1 MGPGSPPGNHGN
13 QSGSPGR
20 RFLVAK
26 LASGTET
33 RVNVLIMIFIYYH
46 DLIIDIIVTPKHI
59 VYLPMIFL
67 ENDVL
72 DVKTW
77 VYLRNCL
84 PILNGQEL
92 LFWSHPKAW
101 DFFRGLRLTKNHGSS
116 VSYPLVN

>member
-1 MGPGSPPGNHGN
+1 
-13 QSGSPGR
+13 
-20 RFLVAK
+20 
-26 LASGTET
+26 
-33 RVNVLIMIFIYYH
+33 MIFIYYH

-101 DFFRGLRLTKNHGSS
+101 DFFRGLRLEKNMG
-116 VSYPLVN
+116 VVFLTLW

>member
-20 RFLVAK
+20 RFLFAK

-33 RVNVLIMIFIYYH
+33 RVNVLTMIFIYIYIH
-46 DLIIDIIVTPKHI
+46 SFIYRDLIIDIIVTPKHI

-72 DVKTW
+72 DLKNLGIFEKLSTHF
-77 VYLRNCL
+77 
-84 PILNGQEL
+84 E
-92 LFWSHPKAW
+92 WSRTT
-101 DFFRGLRLTKNHGSS
+101 F
-116 VSYPLVN
+116 LVTS